1 MGYILCGERTVKELS
16 GQQAKV
22 YARLR
27 GAWEQHGT
35 QPGLYDLARDLG
47 IDYTT
52 LRQHLRALE
61 TKGYL
66 RFQNQGRGKRPL
78 LRLLRPLQAVP
89 VLGHI
94 PAGPLSEALAHPE
107 GYLRLGGVPEGY
119 FGLYVQGDSMAD
131 HLQDRDLVLLQ
142 QGKPVRSGEICAVRL
157 DHTEVTLKYVDWKG
171 SRAKRLTL
179 RPHNPTY
186 PAVEVTAKEIAID
199 GVYKGSFRGE
209 PIRLL
214 VQEAESM

>member
-1 MGYILCGERTVKELS
+1 MQKLS
-16 GQQAKV
+16 SQQAKV

-27 GAWEQHGT
+27 RAWEEHGS

-61 TKGYL
+61 TKGFL
-66 RFQNQGRGKRPL
+66 SFQSQGHGKPPM

-107 GYLRLGGVPEGY
+107 GYLRLANLTDDY

-131 HLQDRDLVLLQ
+131 HLQDGDLVLLQ
-142 QGKPVRSGEICAVRL
+142 QGKPSRSGEICAVRL

-171 SRAKRLTL
+171 SRAKGLTL

-186 PAVEVTAKEIAID
+186 PTLEVTAKEIAID
-199 GVYKGSFRGE
+199 GVYRGSFRGE
-209 PIRLL
+209 PIKLL